1 MAIQRE
7 THVCLIHVT
16 TTDSVQFQDQV
27 SIVLVPLVGRAKDAK
42 VGNDQTNKQTRSKKL
57 ELLFHLRFRI
67 FSKFTSMDDT
77 VYF

>member
-1 MAIQRE
+1 MSAKPLNAFAEKDLPERSVKRE

-42 VGNDQTNKQTRSKKL
+42 NL
-57 ELLFHLRFRI
+57 
-67 FSKFTSMDDT
+67 TS
-77 VYF
+77 VIQIHV

>member
-42 VGNDQTNKQTRSKKL
+42 VGNEQTSKQT
-57 ELLFHLRFRI
+57 
-67 FSKFTSMDDT
+67 T
-77 VYF
+77 